1 MIKSLFKLTIG
12 CLVEM
17 KMNLIHLFLLS
28 VDINLALVCSH
39 KECIIFYPILIVVRM
54 TNFTDWTEEKNLI

>member
-1 MIKSLFKLTIG
+1 
-12 CLVEM
+12 
-17 KMNLIHLFLLS
+17 MNLIHLFLLS